1 MTLRSIR
8 GRRDHGQALVL
19 MVGGL
24 AAVLAIVALI
34 IDGGNAWANQRIV
47 QNGSD
52 ASAEAGAVVMA
63 SRMAGAT
70 VPSGGWDAMVNA
82 KVLANAAANR
92 ITVSAAYYTDICGIP
107 LRSNGAA
114 ALNADGT
121 EDLSTAAQVGF
132 GIPSSVAT
140 TVDCPSLNV
149 GPPAGV
155 LVFGEKNIGTYLAGV
170 LGVTSLRVTN
180 RATAVAGYLQGY
192 CDSSQGQACA
202 LLPVAIPVNILTCDG
217 SNNPINTQIP
227 WLLGPVYKVPLCQ
240 NGPGNVGWLDWTP
253 KAGGTS
259 ELIDAILNPSNPA
272 INLPSWQYV
281 AETGNVNSQG
291 VEDAIRTW
299 DGKVVLIPMFDL
311 TCSGQSGDPDNT
323 LPAVITPNNFG
334 CAAGDVGGNGSN
346 QWYRMPSFAYFLLC
360 DSSDNDC
367 LDVGASHGAYVNG
380 QDGAVC
386 DTGNGATSCLVGRFV
401 KILSSGTVGPG
412 VGGGGGDNKAIGV
425 QLIK

>member
-1 MTLRSIR
+1 MTLRST
-8 GRRDHGQALVL
+8 RRPREDGQALVL
-19 MVGGL
+19 MVGGI
-24 AAVLAIVALI
+24 AVVLAVVALI

-63 SRMAGAT
+63 SRMAGVT
-70 VPSGGWDAMVNA
+70 TPGGGWDALVNTR
-82 KVLANAAANR
+82 VLANAAANG
-92 ITVSAAYYTDICGIP
+92 ITVTAAYYTDICGIP
-107 LRSNGAA
+107 LRAGGTA
-114 ALNADGT
+114 ALNPDGT
-121 EDLSTAAQVGF
+121 EDLSTASQVGF

-155 LVFGEKNIGTYLAGV
+155 LVFGQKNVGTYLAGIV
-170 LGVTSLRVTN
+170 GVTSLMVNT

-192 CDSSQGQACA
+192 CDASQGTVCA

-217 SNNPINTQIP
+217 NNDPVNTQTP
-227 WLLGPVYKVPLCQ
+227 WLLGPIYKIPLCA

-259 ELIDAILNPSNPA
+259 ELIDSILTADNPA

-299 DGKVVLIPMFDL
+299 DGEVVMIPMFDL
-311 TCSGQSGDPDNT
+311 TCSGLSGDPDNT
-323 LPAVITPNNFG
+323 LPALITPDDFG
-334 CAAGDVGGNGSN
+334 CAPGDVGGNGQN
-346 QWYRMPSFAYFLLC
+346 QWYRVPSFAYFELC
-360 DSSDNDC
+360 NSSSTDC
-367 LDVGASHGAYVNG
+367 LDVGATHGAYVNG
-380 QDGAVC
+380 QDGAIC
-386 DTGNGATSCLVGRFV
+386 DTGNGATSCLVGKFV
-401 KILSSGTVGPG
+401 RILATGTVGPG
-412 VGGGGGDNKAIGV
+412 VGGGDGNLKTIGV